1 MIFAAPTSQHYRGKK
16 NIMKLFDFH
25 CDTASLILDK
35 KCDLATN
42 DHHISLDKAAKYDS
56 YAQVTACYQSKRFS
70 DAVGWE
76 RFYAMSDA
84 LFAEVEKH
92 ADRVTMVR
100 HGSEILP
107 AWESGKAAF
116 ILSIEDA
123 RILEGDLSRIDVL
136 AERGVR
142 IVTILWAG
150 DTCIGGAHNTENGL
164 TDFGK
169 AVVRRLFELNIIPD
183 ISHASAQSADDV
195 AKIAEEFG
203 KPFIASHS
211 CAYGVRAHSRNLR
224 DRHIGQIIKLGG
236 IIGMSICPP
245 HLAAENATV
254 ETVCDHIEY
263 YLAHGAGDVL
273 CMGCDLDGTDL
284 PEGFSDIRD
293 IETIADCL
301 RRRGH
306 AEETIE
312 KIFWKNALDFARRSI

>member
-1 MIFAAPTSQHYRGKK
+1 
-16 NIMKLFDFH
+16 MKLFDFH

-35 KCDLATN
+35 KSDLYSN
-42 DHHISLDKAAKYDS
+42 SHDISLEKAAVYEN

-70 DAVGWE
+70 DAIGWE
-76 RFYAMSDA
+76 RFTAMSDA
-84 LFAEVEKH
+84 LFAQVDKY
-92 ADRVTMVR
+92 ADKVTMIR

-123 RILEGDLSRIDVL
+123 RILDGDLSRIDYL
-136 AERGVR
+136 AARGVR
-142 IVTILWAG
+142 IVTILWGG
-150 DTCIGGAHNTENGL
+150 DTCIGGSHNTENGL

-169 AVVRRLFELNIIPD
+169 AVVRRLFEVGIIPD
-183 ISHASAQSADDV
+183 ISHASEKSADDV
-195 AKIAEEFG
+195 EEIAREVG

-224 DRHIGQIIKLGG
+224 DRHLQAIIDLGG
-236 IIGMSICPP
+236 IVGMSICPP
-245 HLAAENATV
+245 HLAKENANA
-254 ETVCDHIEY
+254 ETVADHIEY

-293 IETIADCL
+293 LEKIADVL

-306 AEETIE
+306 SEATIE
-312 KIFWKNALDFARRSI
+312 KIFWRNALAFAQKNI

>member
-1 MIFAAPTSQHYRGKK
+1 
-16 NIMKLFDFH
+16 MKLFDFH

-35 KCDLATN
+35 KIDLAENT
-42 DHHISLDKAAKYDS
+42 HHISLNKAAQYEN
-56 YAQVTACYQSKRFS
+56 YAQVTACYQSKRFPDS
-70 DAVGWE
+70 VGWE
-76 RFYAMSDA
+76 RFYSMSDS
-84 LFAEVEKH
+84 LFAEVEKYS
-92 ADRVTMVR
+92 DRVTMIR
-100 HGSEILP
+100 HGNEIRP

-123 RILEGDLSRIDVL
+123 RILEGDLSRIDIL

-142 IVTILWAG
+142 IVTILWGG
-150 DTCIGGAHNTENGL
+150 DTCIGGSHNTENGL

-169 AVVRRLFELNIIPD
+169 AVVRRLFEVGIIPD
-183 ISHASAQSADDV
+183 ISHASEKSADDV
-195 AKIAEEFG
+195 EAIARELG

-224 DRHIGQIIKLGG
+224 DRHIQAILNLGG

-245 HLAAENATV
+245 HLAASGATV
-254 ETVCDHIEY
+254 ETVVDHIEY
-263 YLAHGAGDVL
+263 YLAKGAGDIL

-293 IETIADCL
+293 IEKIADCM

-306 AEETIE
+306 SEETIE
-312 KIFWKNALDFARRSI
+312 KIFWRNALAFAEKNI